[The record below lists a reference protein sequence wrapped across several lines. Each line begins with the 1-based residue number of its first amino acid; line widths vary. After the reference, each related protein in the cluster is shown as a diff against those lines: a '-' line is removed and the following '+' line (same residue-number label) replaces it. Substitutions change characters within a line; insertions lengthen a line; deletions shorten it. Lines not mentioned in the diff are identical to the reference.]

1 MQTDQ
6 LPLADQRMDIRT
18 YVQKE
23 TSELA
28 ERLAK
33 ASVEAIAWAEKRVA
47 EDAAKAAEAHRAEAK
62 RAVEAQRA
70 EAQKAL
76 EAQRA
81 EAHKALEAE
90 RAAARK
96 AADAHEAEAQKA
108 ADALR
113 AELQTAV
120 KQKMA
125 VAASLKEAQ
134 TQVESV
140 RADLKNATERG
151 EVASRQLADARKAN
165 EKLEAARDDLT
176 RARDELAGARAS
188 AESELHK
195 TREALGAARAECS
208 LSAKRLEQ
216 LAAEKTSH
224 EEAANIALS
233 ASQAAEAKLAAVT
246 ELFKQSGA
254 KVKLLERTQQ
264 DADRKIEAL
273 EARLHEA
280 PPASSAPSVSPLP
293 VFDDL
298 LAGFQA
304 LSSATTIADVLT
316 TLVEQLAAQFPRV
329 ALFRVKKSH
338 LQGEHQIGFDL
349 KTDIAKVVIPLGMD
363 SLLARA
369 ASSGQMERLTAEE
382 LAESNGAPF
391 SGSPLSALALPLMVA
406 GEPLAIVYADDS
418 GAAPANSADMMDV
431 NVRFAEVMQQHAAAL
446 LARLS
451 NELKAL
457 AELQAY
463 AASLVHELEQMHG
476 ADVQSGIGGDELK
489 KRLAGNLDYAH
500 SIYASRIALEG
511 ADAAGLLED
520 QLASIIEAQPDTPF
534 GSDLARVV
542 GRPAR
547 AARNAAEA
555 S

>member
-1 MQTDQ
+1 
-6 LPLADQRMDIRT
+6 MDFRA

-23 TSELA
+23 ASELA
-28 ERLAK
+28 DRVAK
-33 ASVEAIAWAEKRVA
+33 ASAEALASAEKRSG
-47 EDAAKAAEAHRAEAK
+47 EEAAKAAEAHRAEMK
-62 RAVEAQRA
+62 RAAEAHRAEARAETQKAVEVERAEARKGAEALQA
-70 EAQKAL
+70 EAQKV
-76 EAQRA
+76 
-81 EAHKALEAE
+81 
-90 RAAARK
+90 
-96 AADAHEAEAQKA
+96 

-113 AELQTAV
+113 GEAQAAV

-134 TQVESV
+134 ALVESV

-165 EKLEAARDDLT
+165 EKLEAVRDDLT
-176 RARDELAGARAS
+176 RARDELASARAA

-195 TREALGAARAECS
+195 TREAMGASRAEAA
-208 LSAKRLEQ
+208 LAAKKLEQ
-216 LAAEKTSH
+216 IAAEKIAL
-224 EEAANIALS
+224 EEAATAAHS
-233 ASQAAEAKLAAVT
+233 ASQASEAKLVAVT
-246 ELFKQSGA
+246 ELFKQSGSR
-254 KVKLLERTQQ
+254 VKLLERAQQ
-264 DADRKIEAL
+264 EADRKVASL
-273 EARLHEA
+273 EARLHESAA
-280 PPASSAPSVSPLP
+280 PSGASSVAPLP

-304 LSSATTIADVLT
+304 LSSATTIMDVLT

-369 ASSGQMERLTAEE
+369 AGSGQMERLSAEE

-391 SGSPLSALALPLMVA
+391 SGSPLSALALPLMVG

-418 GAAPANSADMMDV
+418 GAAPAHSADAMDV
-431 NVRFAEVMQQHAAAL
+431 NVRFAEAMQQHAAAL

-463 AASLVHELEQMHG
+463 AASLVHELEQMHT
-476 ADVQSGIGGDELK
+476 ADAQSGISGDELT
-489 KRLAGNLDYAH
+489 KRLKGNLEYAR
-500 SIYASRIALEG
+500 SIYSSRIALEG
-511 ADAAGLLED
+511 ADAAGLLDDE
-520 QLASIIEAQPDTPF
+520 LGSNIEARHDTPF
-534 GSDLARVV
+534 GRDLALVV
-542 GRPAR
+542 GRPAMT
-547 AARNAAEA
+547 ARNTAEA

>member
-1 MQTDQ
+1 
-6 LPLADQRMDIRT
+6 MDIRT

-23 TSELA
+23 TSELG

-33 ASVEAIAWAEKRVA
+33 ASAEAIASAEKRFA
-47 EDAAKAAEAHRAEAK
+47 EDAAKAAEAHRAEVK
-62 RAVEAQRA
+62 RAVDAQRG
-70 EAQKAL
+70 EAHKA
-76 EAQRA
+76 A
-81 EAHKALEAE
+81 EAHKALEAAHKTLEAE
-90 RAAARK
+90 RAEARK
-96 AADAHEAEAQKA
+96 AAEAHHAEAQKA

-113 AELQTAV
+113 AELQTAA

-140 RADLKNATERG
+140 RADLKNATDRG

-176 RARDELAGARAS
+176 RARDELASARAA

-195 TREALGAARAECS
+195 TREALGAARAEGS
-208 LSAKRLEQ
+208 LSAKKLEE
-216 LAAEKTSH
+216 LAAEKASH
-224 EEAANIALS
+224 EEAASVAHS

-254 KVKLLERTQQ
+254 KVKLLERAQQ
-264 DADRKIEAL
+264 DSDRKVAAL

-280 PPASSAPSVSPLP
+280 TPASGAPSVSPLP

-304 LSSATTIADVLT
+304 LGSATTIADVLT

-369 ASSGQMERLTAEE
+369 ASSGQTERLSAEE
-382 LAESNGAPF
+382 LAETNGAPF

-418 GAAPANSADMMDV
+418 GAAPANSADMMDI

-463 AASLVHELEQMHG
+463 AASLVHELEQMHT
-476 ADVQSGIGGDELK
+476 ADVQTGIGADELK
-489 KRLAGNLDYAH
+489 KRLTGNLDYAR

-511 ADAAGLLED
+511 ADAAGLLDD
-520 QLASIIEAQPDTPF
+520 QLASIIEEQHDTPF
-534 GSDLARVV
+534 GRDLALVV
-542 GRPAR
+542 GRPALS
-547 AARNAAEA
+547 ARDAAEA